1 MRRTFG
7 GRTAPAT
14 ASAGCRVRQI
24 GVEGVLADI
33 CAVRPAG
40 GDQVVAAYD
49 VSGCGHQPAQQLE
62 LRQRQRLTGIAPTDL
77 VARGVELR

>member
-1 MRRTFG
+1 M
-7 GRTAPAT
+7 
-14 ASAGCRVRQI
+14 
-24 GVEGVLADI
+24 
-33 CAVRPAG
+33 RPAG